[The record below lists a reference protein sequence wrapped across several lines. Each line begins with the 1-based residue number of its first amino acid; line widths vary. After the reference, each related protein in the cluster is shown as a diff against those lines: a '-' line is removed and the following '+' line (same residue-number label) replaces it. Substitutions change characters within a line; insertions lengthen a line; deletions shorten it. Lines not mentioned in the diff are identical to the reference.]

1 MIEFFHVLFIAT
13 EYGIKQLFMTSF
25 KRERIVSVIKGYA
38 GFTIRIKYWSINFF
52 VLSSMYSLSSSF
64 FFFNYSNIER
74 FKWRLCIYISVFFFF
89 KFSHRNLHNL
99 FPRIKI
105 VPLIKKL
112 IMKVS
117 FDATRYLV
125 SVRYNCEHV
134 TFNMVSNCSHF

>member
-1 MIEFFHVLFIAT
+1 MELFHVLFIAT
-13 EYGIKQLFMTSF
+13 EYGIKQLFMTSL
-25 KRERIVSVIKGYA
+25 KRETYCERNKGLCGIYDKDKILKHQFFCA
-38 GFTIRIKYWSINFF
+38 IEYVFTFF
-52 VLSSMYSLSSSF
+52 FF